1 MTKPLVTSTY
11 LSNPSTLPS
20 SYYINSHYKII
31 HYKNGELC
39 DLRIRANASIGEI
52 KSNLSSSLVNSLF
65 GITNDMLGPGYWQD
79 YINNEIALGP
89 EECDIYNLLGHH
101 PIMAMGLMLEDD
113 ADMRINWE
121 RKWNELYGRLNDV
134 RYHNY
139 SNNKNKKGFPSSN
152 FIFIVFWELGN
163 FDNFDWEDNVDNFM
177 ESWKVED
184 MLNGIE
190 RKNNKLELLN
200 DILYGIENIDNMRV
214 DILCNKCDISF
225 MNLEFVLIPTI
236 LISITSIS
244 GESIERNY
252 AITDRFMDGPLDGWS
267 KYVGTCNIEELGC
280 ALFSELSERPCGRFK
295 GSIEDYLA
303 KYNKS
308 DMERLNLT
316 IILPSSLDVP
326 DC

>member
-1 MTKPLVTSTY
+1 MTRPLARDHLDSPEEINWSITTCAPFEKSPNCASQRTRVSGSEREYPNSKPRT
-11 LSNPSTLPS
+11 PS
-20 SYYINSHYKII
+20 S
-31 HYKNGELC
+31 
-39 DLRIRANASIGEI
+39 D
-52 KSNLSSSLVNSLF
+52 
-65 GITNDMLGPGYWQD
+65 
-79 YINNEIALGP
+79 
-89 EECDIYNLLGHH
+89 
-101 PIMAMGLMLEDD
+101 
-113 ADMRINWE
+113 
-121 RKWNELYGRLNDV
+121 
-134 RYHNY
+134 
-139 SNNKNKKGFPSSN
+139 
-152 FIFIVFWELGN
+152 
-163 FDNFDWEDNVDNFM
+163 
-177 ESWKVED
+177 
-184 MLNGIE
+184 
-190 RKNNKLELLN
+190 NKLSITSKLFCFF
-200 DILYGIENIDNMRV
+200 

-267 KYVGTCNIEELGC
+267 KYVGTCYIEELGC